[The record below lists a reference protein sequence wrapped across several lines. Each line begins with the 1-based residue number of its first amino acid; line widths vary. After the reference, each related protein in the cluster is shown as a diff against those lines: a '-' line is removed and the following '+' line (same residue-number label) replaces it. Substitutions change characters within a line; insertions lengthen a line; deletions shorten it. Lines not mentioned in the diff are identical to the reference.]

1 MTIKT
6 AVLLPIVAITIG
18 LFAPTISAQTVSVL
32 TSGLKRPNKT
42 ILTDQ
47 GNLLVA
53 ETGTGIHDGRIS
65 IIDPQTGLRRTLLNG
80 LPSAVGRYGLPQGP
94 SSMVMRGRDLYI
106 TIGEGNPTVACD
118 APCIQIPNPAGA
130 SSPIFSS
137 VLVLQFSAN
146 TEMITTGFTHTAVDD
161 LALKNGQQ
169 LFFDNGGGDNAT
181 LELLAD
187 FYDTAPAPRRGAV
200 QSVAASN
207 PFGVE
212 IIANHL
218 YVTDG
223 GMNNVWKVGIESGE
237 IEELIRF
244 PDTVLSLLRLKEAVP
259 TGIRRYGNQ
268 LLVVLHR
275 GGSDNF
281 FRDII
286 SEVRIVDPQTGA
298 DAPFIGGLTAAID
311 ILPVPAGFRRPDY
324 LHVLEFGVFAPPSG
338 PGRKPTLLLR
348 FDNPAGAPVSA
359 IDLGNFATSMTRD
372 PSSGDIYVTRIFTGA
387 IVRVRF
393 P

>member
-1 MTIKT
+1 MKIKT
-6 AVLLPIVAITIG
+6 AILLPVIAITIG
-18 LFAPTISAQTVSVL
+18 LFVPTVIAQTITVL

-53 ETGTGIHDGRIS
+53 EGGTGIHDGRIS
-65 IIDPQTGLRRTLLNG
+65 IINPQTGLRRTLLNG
-80 LPSAVGRYGLPQGP
+80 LPSAAGRYNLPQGP
-94 SSMVMRGRDLYI
+94 SSIVMRGRDLYI
-106 TIGEGNPTVACD
+106 TIGEGNPTVACE
-118 APCIQIPNPAGA
+118 APCIQIPNPSGA

-137 VLVLQFSAN
+137 VLVLHFSAH
-146 TEMITTGFTHTAVDD
+146 TEMITTGFTHAPTDD

-169 LFFDNGGGDNAT
+169 LLFDNGGGDSAT

-187 FYDTAPAPRRGAV
+187 FHDTAPAPRRGAY

-212 IIANHL
+212 IMANHL

-223 GMNNVWKVGIESGE
+223 GMNNVWKVGIETGE
-237 IEELIRF
+237 IDELIRF
-244 PDTVLSLLRLKEAVP
+244 PDLVLPSLRVKEAVP
-259 TGIRRYGNQ
+259 TGIRRYGSQ
-268 LLVVLHR
+268 LLVVLFR

-281 FRDII
+281 FGDII
-286 SEVRIVDPQTGA
+286 AEVRIVDPQTGA
-298 DAPFIGGLTAAID
+298 DAPFIEGLTAAID
-311 ILPVPAGFRRPDY
+311 VLPVPVGLRRPDY
-324 LHVLEFGVFAPPSG
+324 FHVLEFGVFNPPNG
-338 PGRKPTLLLR
+338 PGRKPTQLLR

-359 IDLGNFATSMTRD
+359 LDLGNFATSMTRD

>member
-1 MTIKT
+1 MKIKT

-18 LFAPTISAQTVSVL
+18 LFAPAIGAQTVSVL

-80 LPSAVGRYGLPQGP
+80 LPSAVGRYNIPQGP
-94 SSMVMRGRDLYI
+94 SSLVMRGRELFI

-118 APCIQIPNPAGA
+118 APCIQVPNPAGA

-137 VLVLQFSAN
+137 VLALHFSAH
-146 TEMITTGFTHTAVDD
+146 TEMVTTGFTHLPADD

-169 LFFDNGGGDNAT
+169 LPFDNGGGDSAT

-187 FYDTAPAPRRGAV
+187 FHDTAPDPRRGAY

-207 PFGVE
+207 PFSVE

-218 YVTDG
+218 YVTDA
-223 GMNNVWKVGIESGE
+223 GMNNVWKVGIETGE

-244 PDTVLSLLRLKEAVP
+244 PDLVLPSLRVKEAVP
-259 TGIRRYGNQ
+259 TGIRRYGSQ
-268 LLVVLHR
+268 LLVVLFR

-281 FRDII
+281 FGDII

-298 DAPFIGGLTAAID
+298 DAPFIERLTAAID
-311 ILPVPAGFRRPDY
+311 VLPVPSGFRRPNY
-324 LHVLEFGVFAPPSG
+324 FHVLEFGVFNPPNG

-348 FDNPAGAPVSA
+348 FDNPAGAPVNA

-372 PSSGDIYVTRIFTGA
+372 PSSGDIYVTRIGTGA

>member
-1 MTIKT
+1 MKIKT

-18 LFAPTISAQTVSVL
+18 LFAPAIGAQTVSVL

-80 LPSAVGRYGLPQGP
+80 LPSAVGRYNIPQGP
-94 SSMVMRGRDLYI
+94 SSLVMRGRELFI

-118 APCIQIPNPAGA
+118 APCIQVPNPAGA

-137 VLVLQFSAN
+137 VLALHFSAH
-146 TEMITTGFTHTAVDD
+146 TEMVTTGFTHLPADD

-169 LFFDNGGGDNAT
+169 LQFDNGGGDSAT

-187 FYDTAPAPRRGAV
+187 FHDTAPDPRRGAY

-207 PFGVE
+207 PFSVE

-218 YVTDG
+218 YVTDA
-223 GMNNVWKVGIESGE
+223 GMNNVWKVGIETGE

-244 PDTVLSLLRLKEAVP
+244 PDLVLPSLRVKEAVP
-259 TGIRRYGNQ
+259 TGIRRYGSQ
-268 LLVVLHR
+268 LLVVLFR

-281 FRDII
+281 FGDII

-298 DAPFIGGLTAAID
+298 DAPFIERLTAAID
-311 ILPVPAGFRRPDY
+311 VLPVPSGFRRPNY
-324 LHVLEFGVFAPPSG
+324 FHVLEFGVFNPPNG

-348 FDNPAGAPVSA
+348 FDNPAGAPVNA

-372 PSSGDIYVTRIFTGA
+372 PSSGDIYVTRIGTGA